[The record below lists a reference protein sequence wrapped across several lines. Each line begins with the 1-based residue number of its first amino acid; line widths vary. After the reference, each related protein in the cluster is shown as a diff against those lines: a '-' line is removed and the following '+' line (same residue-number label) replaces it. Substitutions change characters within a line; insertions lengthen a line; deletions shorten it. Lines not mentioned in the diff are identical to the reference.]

1 MTLPL
6 VLDIII
12 LCLLAA
18 TIFFAARLSL
28 HLKAFRSNRAALD
41 GIVKELAEQI
51 AQAERAVMGMREAA
65 REGGRDLQERINAA
79 RALAEELQFMSETGN
94 NLAGRLE
101 KAATGGGRAAAALYD
116 EEYDHDHDR
125 KRAPAREGFAIRDP
139 DFDATVDEEDAL
151 FFEEEDDRADE
162 LQSRA
167 ERELFA
173 ALQGSRGKTGG
184 RG

>member
-6 VLDIII
+6 ALDIII

-41 GIVKELAEQI
+41 GIIKELAEQI

-79 RALAEELQFMSETGN
+79 RALAEELQFMNETGN

-101 KAATGGGRAAAALYD
+101 KAATGGS
-116 EEYDHDHDR
+116 
-125 KRAPAREGFAIRDP
+125 RAPAADMFDGEGEPAARGGFAIRDP
-139 DFDATVDEEDAL
+139 DFDGEGDVEEEDAL
-151 FFEEEDDRADE
+151 FFESDDDRTDE

-173 ALQGSRGKTGG
+173 ALQGRGGKAGG